1 MRKKRP
7 FLLFWLFGFF
17 LLLILSA
24 AFSGKMT
31 ADLAQKETEK
41 IVASKESVDNFK
53 KEFSTYWWA
62 EYKITA
68 NYEKGELDIYL
79 PKGKEENQFI
89 NIDDVLSAISLRQYQ
104 FKDKHLT
111 VLLLTHDGDKVA
123 RLITAYSEKVDK
135 KVVADRLAEWKKTNE
150 QVKKTTVS
158 SQKNESTGTSP
169 SDSGSGQTIT

>member
-1 MRKKRP
+1 
-7 FLLFWLFGFF
+7 
-17 LLLILSA
+17 
-24 AFSGKMT
+24 
-31 ADLAQKETEK
+31 
-41 IVASKESVDNFK
+41 
-53 KEFSTYWWA
+53 
-62 EYKITA
+62 
-68 NYEKGELDIYL
+68 
-79 PKGKEENQFI
+79 
-89 NIDDVLSAISLRQYQ
+89 YQ

-169 SDSGSGQTIT
+169 SDSGSGQTITGSEENQASIITNESSQGQYQSYGQ